1 MPGDITLWSLV
12 RFLHVA
18 GAIVWVGG
26 QLTLAVVVTPIARRQ
41 LAPPE
46 LAALMRPVGM
56 RFAAVANAVVLPALV
71 ATGIALAWH
80 RGVTF
85 DSFSFPGY
93 GRTLGIKIGLAV
105 VSVAAAALHGVLSVQ
120 GRRGPARVV
129 ATAGLGVS
137 LAVVLLATSL
147 VP

>member
-26 QLTLAVVVTPIARRQ
+26 QLTLALVVTPVARRQ

-46 LAALMRPVGM
+46 VVALMRPMGV
-56 RFAAVANAVVLPALV
+56 RFAAVANAVVLPVLV

-93 GRTLGIKIGLAV
+93 GRTLGIKIGFV
-105 VSVAAAALHGVLSVQ
+105 VASVALAALHGVLSVQ
-120 GRRGPARVV
+120 GRRREAR
-129 ATAGLGVS
+129 ALSMAGLGAS
-137 LAVVLLATSL
+137 LVIVLLATSL